1 RVFADAK
8 EKHGMRYTFHRGL
21 ARVTNWVKL
30 KFAAM
35 NLKRLALWAFRGPLS
50 SNLHHICR
58 LRFTKRVLSCSRR
71 APFFDSLKRL
81 DRSRRFFCTFP
92 FLVPLSIDL
101 PPAGIGDVGKPVEIG
116 VDHVPPLLGIH

>member
-71 APFFDSLKRL
+71 APFFDSL
-81 DRSRRFFCTFP
+81 RSQVSLGSYISCLP
-92 FLVPLSIDL
+92 CL
-101 PPAGIGDVGKPVEIG
+101 PPSPRRCLRQR
-116 VDHVPPLLGIH
+116 PQP